1 MKSDL
6 DIGIMHTIQLSYV
19 PFSND
24 NFSFNDP
31 TFGSK
36 YIVDKDENNVLGF
49 VYNNFTGLLIDNF
62 KTRFIYKNGTKETNV
77 YLIKTKQ
84 KSYIYILK
92 NGYYRPTSVSP
103 PILCTMTWLDEI
115 MNQIAP
121 DPIHSIP
128 EKIKI
133 INESGGST
141 NIAIRL
147 KEKFPDSSIGIVVA
161 GNSGRPGGAC
171 GHMNSK
177 GYAYVDS
184 LGHHKTQEED
194 VVSNWLLTHKHIEG
208 TSPNTL
214 FKNTIGGEK
223 RWGMVHPD
231 WRNNKKEVFYTIQEK
246 HYRNAQPEDYTDA
259 WYVDNCLVSF
269 KTKNSYNFEKNIRCS
284 LVFVAGPQAK
294 DGHKLTA
301 PNKIGDYSSTQYRTF
316 NSSAAN
322 DYSVF
327 IKSVERTFYAAL
339 LSMAMKGDN
348 IAVLCHVSGGIYAG
362 KWRTKYGDQAP
373 NLVELE
379 SVVNNVLT
387 NYNLNGKPL
396 GCYFDHVVFSRYF
409 LV

>member
-1 MKSDL
+1 MNNNVDN
-6 DIGIMHTIQLSYV
+6 GIIHTIHLNHV
-19 PFSND
+19 PVSND
-24 NFSFNDP
+24 NFSFTDL

-49 VYNNFTGLLIDNF
+49 VYNNFKNLLIDDV
-62 KTRFIYKNGTKETNV
+62 KTLFIYKNGTKEISV
-77 YLIKTKQ
+77 VLIKRKQ
-84 KSYIYILK
+84 KDYIYIIK
-92 NGYYRPTSVSP
+92 NGNYKITSVSS

-115 MNQIAP
+115 IKQIP
-121 DPIHSIP
+121 PPPLHSTP
-128 EKIKI
+128 EKIKVI
-133 INESGGST
+133 KESGGST

-177 GYAYVDS
+177 GYGYVDS
-184 LGHHKTQEED
+184 LRHHETQEED

-208 TSPNTL
+208 TSPTTL

-231 WRNNKKEVFYTIQEK
+231 WRSNKKEVFYTIQKK
-246 HYRNAQPEDYTDA
+246 HYKNAQPEDYTDA

-269 KTKNSYNFEKNIRCS
+269 KTKNSYSFEKNIRCS
-284 LVFVAGPQAK
+284 LVFVSGPQAK

-301 PNKIGDYSSTQYRTF
+301 PNNIGDYSSTQYRTF
-316 NSSAAN
+316 NSSAASN
-322 DYSVF
+322 YSIF
-327 IKSVERTFYAAL
+327 KKSVESTFYAAL

-373 NLVELE
+373 NLDELV

-387 NYNLNGKPL
+387 NYNLNGMPL
-396 GCYFDHVVFSRYF
+396 GCYFDHVVFSNYF
-409 LV
+409 PV